1 MSMNANKAKPRE
13 AEVRSTE
20 QTFATKRINN
30 EKVHDFKRKLDKDT
44 RPVRGADLFPE
55 LYCNIFLC
63 ARKKTGKTLA
73 TRQILKKCA
82 GPKTKIVVFCATLHK
97 DDTWKEIEEWAKK
110 KGLPFLAYTSIE
122 DDDGKDRLKQLV
134 KELENDEDEEEAEQR
149 DAGVSSHNF
158 LDSESESEDEEP
170 REKYQSPEYIFVL
183 DDLADE
189 LHRRSL
195 TTFLKKHRHFKAKI
209 IVSSQHLNDLLPQ
222 ARRQL
227 DYWILFQGHPEGKVD
242 EIHRSADLAI
252 PKQEFYDMYK
262 FATEKPFSFL
272 YIDTTSGSSK
282 ASGSFRRNFDTLIEV

>member
-1 MSMNANKAKPRE
+1 MSF
-13 AEVRSTE
+13 V
-20 QTFATKRINN
+20 TKKINN
-30 EKVHDFKRKLDKDT
+30 EKVRDIKRKADKDT
-44 RPVRGADLFPE
+44 RPVRGWELFLE

-63 ARKKTGKTLA
+63 ARKKVGKTLA
-73 TRQILKKCA
+73 TFKILKKCA

-97 DDTWKEIEEWAKK
+97 DDTWKEIEAWAKK

-122 DDDGKDRLKQLV
+122 DDEGKDRLKQLV
-134 KELENDEDEEEAEQR
+134 KELENDEEEQT
-149 DAGVSSHNF
+149 AGMRSQDKTHNF
-158 LDSESESEDEEP
+158 LDSDSESEDEEEK
-170 REKYQSPEYIFVL
+170 EKYQSPEYIFVL

-227 DYWILFQGHPEGKVD
+227 DYWILFRGHPEGKVD

-252 PKQEFYDMYK
+252 PKDEFYEMYK
-262 FATEKPFSFL
+262 FATEEPFSFL

-282 ASGSFRRNFDTLIEV
+282 ASGSFRRNFDTLIETH

>member
-1 MSMNANKAKPRE
+1 M
-13 AEVRSTE
+13 T
-20 QTFATKRINN
+20 TFVTKRINN
-30 EKVHDFKRKLDKDT
+30 EKVHDIKRKAQKDT
-44 RPVRGADLFPE
+44 RPVRGASLFPE

-63 ARKKTGKTLA
+63 ARKKVGKTLA
-73 TRQILKKCA
+73 TFKILKKCA
-82 GPKTKIVVFCATLHK
+82 GPHTKIVAFCATLHK
-97 DDTWKEIEEWAKK
+97 DDTWKEIEDWAHR

-122 DDDGKDRLKQLV
+122 DDEGKDRLKQLV
-134 KELENDEDEEEAEQR
+134 KELENDEEEEAENPKL
-149 DAGVSSHNF
+149 HNF
-158 LDSESESEDEEP
+158 LDSESESEDDKEVK
-170 REKYQSPEYIFVL
+170 EKYQSPEYIFVL

-252 PKQEFYDMYK
+252 PKNEFYEMYK

-282 ASGSFRRNFDTLIEV
+282 ASGSFRRNFDTLIESS